1 MESSVLTIMYVFR
14 FFLVFKLYKFGME
27 FINLISD
34 YVICLGS
41 VYIYKLFS
49 SSMFSKVNFNCGSF
63 IMFSLYILQVKTVYH
78 TILLKWK
85 MFDLRVFTIG
95 IHKKHESNHY
105 LHFLEIF
112 LDFEM
117 KQFCSVN
124 YISLVY

>member
-1 MESSVLTIMYVFR
+1 MVSSILTIMYVFR
-14 FFLVFKLYKFGME
+14 FFLVFELYKFAME

-49 SSMFSKVNFNCGSF
+49 SSMFSKVNFNCESF
-63 IMFSLYILQVKTVYH
+63 MFSLYILQVKTVYH
-78 TILLKWK
+78 TILLKWE
-85 MFDLRVFTIG
+85 MFYLRVFTTG

-117 KQFCSVN
+117 RQFCSVN